1 MTVLVD
7 QSISIFDGGSED
19 HWLMIEVVGEDLRRN
34 QVFEKSKVKGEFA
47 AASRKQ

>member
-19 HWLMIEVVGEDLRRN
+19 NWLVIEVVDEDLRRN
-34 QVFEKSKVKGEFA
+34 QVFEKSKVKGESA